1 MCCGCTP
8 LPERRCALAGL
19 FIALIVSLAF
29 AIALGGLGNMILSYA
44 LCIAVAI
51 ATIYSCI
58 RLAIDDYKKKKDV
71 PPELVAPISTSAEA
85 APVDGG
91 ESGAPPPQ
99 PARMRVDYLDRLKTA
114 LTALVIAHHVTCAFA
129 GSDFYLVM
137 GAYPSAFKAFFGVP
151 FLMLNQSYFM
161 SLFFF
166 ISGFFSP
173 TSLDRKGA
181 KAFLLDKFKR
191 LGTACSAFVFVGNP
205 LTALVCVAAVGDGR
219 TFSYGLVAGLQ
230 GLPGTSRGSCSSAAR
245 TP

>member
-1 MCCGCTP
+1 
-8 LPERRCALAGL
+8 
-19 FIALIVSLAF
+19 
-29 AIALGGLGNMILSYA
+29 MILSYA

-51 ATIYSCI
+51 ATIYSCV
-58 RLAIDDYKKKKDV
+58 RLAIDDHKKKKDV

-191 LGTACSAFVFVGNP
+191 LGTACSAFVFIGNP
-205 LTALVCVAAVGDGR
+205 LIALEQFQEAFEVLSSPEFEDRHMDLWAFC
-219 TFSYGLVAGLQ
+219 FLHSPLV
-230 GLPGTSRGSCSSAAR
+230 SRLLSLDCFPPDWRAR
-245 TP
+245 